1 MFWWVGALLMLGLAL
16 VLQSGLLAYSMYAL
30 AALMLVSRALA
41 SRRLNDIHA
50 SRKPRSRVLETGET
64 AIIRVKVVNRG
75 AAPVPWL
82 LLEDLLPKSAL
93 RHRDPSLEVEGRRLK
108 LVMLAPRGETEVKYR
123 VRALRRGYHQIG
135 PLVVEHGDLF
145 GLYRRFKVLTEPAF
159 ILVLPK
165 VIPVQSY
172 ELASRRP
179 VGEIRLAHRL
189 FEDPTLL
196 RGIRAYEPGDPLRRI
211 HWRATART
219 GVLQCKLYE
228 PSCLAGSTLLLDFH
242 ADGYHRQGEPFRSD
256 LAVVAAASLVGA
268 LCGLKQQVGMITNGR
283 DAAERVRTE
292 GYELEPD
299 SRVEARNAG
308 REPGVREHLH
318 PVVLP
323 TRRGEEQL
331 ARVREILARLEPQ
344 QGLTLEQLI
353 ATAQDRIPRDA
364 TVLCL
369 LPRVTLE
376 AAMAIGDLRRQG
388 YAVSVVLIAIP
399 ENDLPVALARLT
411 AERLLDVRHLRN
423 EDQIPLLCGNQVDRS
438 SPYAV
443 SVE

>member
-1 MFWWVGALLMLGLAL
+1 MLGLAL
-16 VLQSGLLAYSMYAL
+16 LLQSGLLAYSMYAL
-30 AALMLVSRALA
+30 AALMLVSRSLA
-41 SRRLNDIHA
+41 SRKLNDIQA
-50 SRKPRSRVLETGET
+50 TRSPLSRVLEQGDTVVM
-64 AIIRVKVVNRG
+64 RVKVTNRG

-93 RHRDPSLEVEGRRLK
+93 RPRDPALEVEGRRLK
-108 LVMLAPRGETEVKYR
+108 LVMMGPGGKTDIKYR
-123 VRALRRGYHQIG
+123 LRALRRGYHQIG
-135 PLVVEHGDLF
+135 PLVAEHGDLF

-165 VIPVQSY
+165 VVPVQAY

-196 RGIRAYEPGDPLRRI
+196 RGVRAYEPGDPLRRI

-219 GVLQCKLYE
+219 GVLQSKLYE

-242 ADGYHRQGEPFRSD
+242 ADGYHLQGEPDRSD
-256 LAVVAAASLVGA
+256 LAVVASASLVAA
-268 LCGLKQQVGMITNGR
+268 LCGLKQQVGLITNGR

-299 SRVEARNAG
+299 SRVDARNAG
-308 REPGVREHLH
+308 REQGVEEHLH
-318 PVVLP
+318 PVVLS

-331 ARVREILARLEPQ
+331 ARAREILARLEPQ
-344 QGLTLEQLI
+344 RGLTLEQLV
-353 ATAQDRIPRDA
+353 AASQGRLPRDA

-376 AAMAIGDLRRQG
+376 GAMVLGDMRRRG

-411 AERLLDVRHLRN
+411 AERLIDVRHLRT
-423 EDQIPLLCGNQVDRS
+423 EAQIPMLCGNQVDRS

-443 SVE
+443 STE

>member
-30 AALMLVSRALA
+30 AALMVVSRALS
-41 SRRLNDIHA
+41 SRRMNDISA
-50 SRKPRSRVLETGET
+50 TRKPLSRVLETGET
-64 AIIRVKVVNRG
+64 VVMRVKVKNRG

-93 RHRDPSLEVEGRRLK
+93 KHRNPSLNVEGRRLK
-108 LVMLAPRGETEVKYR
+108 LVMMAPRGETEVKYR
-123 VRALRRGYHQIG
+123 LTALRRGYHQIG

-159 ILVLPK
+159 ILVLPR
-165 VIPVQSY
+165 VVPVQSY

-196 RGIRAYEPGDPLRRI
+196 RGVRAYEPGDPMRRI
-211 HWRATART
+211 HWRATARSGT
-219 GVLQCKLYE
+219 LQCKLYE
-228 PSCLAGSTLLLDFH
+228 PSCLAGSTVVLDFH
-242 ADGYHRQGEPFRSD
+242 ADGYHQQGEPDRSD

-268 LCGLKQQVGMITNGR
+268 LCGLKQQVGLITNGR

-292 GYELEPD
+292 GYELEPE

-308 REPGVREHLH
+308 QEPGDQEHLH

-331 ARVREILARLEPQ
+331 ARAREILARLEPQ
-344 QGLTLEQLI
+344 QGLTLEGLI
-353 ATAQDRIPRDA
+353 STAQDRLPRDA

-369 LPRVTLE
+369 LPRVTQE
-376 AAMAIGDLRRQG
+376 GAMTIGDLRRQG

-411 AERLLDVRHLRN
+411 AERLMDVRHLQN
-423 EDQIPLLCGNQVDRS
+423 EDQIAMLCGNQVDRT
-438 SPYAV
+438 SPYSV